1 MKTLSEA
8 ESYCWNHIQ
17 DNLNRIPNLSISILA
32 TESHVSVSIALGGA
46 VWPVGGIRQKV
57 IAAER
62 QEMDVFFVYDDGTTQ
77 NSNNYIQAK
86 NTAEW
91 LHSDMSIVPINTV
104 RDAVEYL
111 EGQGTVW
118 LEGSDKKTL

>member
-1 MKTLSEA
+1 MVTQFNFLSHFLGEFF
-8 ESYCWNHIQ
+8 
-17 DNLNRIPNLSISILA
+17 NRKIKLLVKGA
-32 TESHVSVSIALGGA
+32 SIALGGA

-111 EGQGTVW
+111 EGQGTAW
-118 LEGSDKKTL
+118 LEGSDKKSL